1 MRGGGCY
8 SQSPC
13 SRIYA
18 FVWRECFRK
27 KVFNKFSMF
36 SSVQLLSC
44 VRIFVT
50 PWTAARQES
59 LSITNS
65 RSPPKSMS
73 MESVMPSNHL
83 ILCHLPSL
91 LAFNLSQHQG
101 LSQCVGSL
109 HQVAKVIGTS
119 ASASVD
125 PKGIQGWFPLRLI
138 GLISLLSKG
147 LSRVFS
153 NTTIQNHQFFGAQ
166 LSLLSSSH
174 ICTWL
179 LERP

>member
-1 MRGGGCY
+1 MSSAFSVLVLRGGHEKSRTWSGCREGGDGGVQTP
-8 SQSPC
+8 SHVIFCNLRDC
-13 SRIYA
+13 SMPG
-18 FVWRECFRK
+18 FPVPHC
-27 KVFNKFSMF
+27 
-36 SSVQLLSC
+36 LLEFAQVHVAWISDA
-44 VRIFVT
+44 I
-50 PWTAARQES
+50 Q
-59 LSITNS
+59 
-65 RSPPKSMS
+65 
-73 MESVMPSNHL
+73 PSHL
-83 ILCHLPSL
+83 LLPSSP
-91 LAFNLSQHQG
+91 LALSLSQHQG
-101 LSQCVGSL
+101 LFQWISCS

-174 ICTWL
+174 SCTWL